1 MAKIVTQKI
10 SKQTTNNSSARKR
23 FYLKFKFESLREQ
36 DLDACADA
44 VLSTLK
50 GQLATVSED
59 RETIKKMIHG
69 EKVETLVAKR
79 EGKIVGLVSGT
90 LPIHPRITFIT
101 VTDAQSAREGLS
113 GLLID
118 EFLKA
123 AKKRTPKA
131 QFVLHNEFAE
141 NYKAIGLFSMKGF
154 IISGFIRDTVTGQDV
169 VFMKKP
175 L

>member
-1 MAKIVTQKI
+1 
-10 SKQTTNNSSARKR
+10 
-23 FYLKFKFESLREQ
+23 LKFKFESLREQ

-44 VLSTLK
+44 VLLTLK

-59 RETIKKMIHG
+59 KETVKKMIYG
-69 EKVETLVAKR
+69 EKVETIVAKR

-90 LPIHPRITFIT
+90 MLIHPRITFIT

-118 EFLKA
+118 EFLKTA
-123 AKKRTPKA
+123 RKRTPKA
-131 QFVLHNEFAE
+131 RFILHNEFAE
-141 NYKAIGLFSMKGF
+141 NHKAIGLFSMKGF
-154 IISGFIRDTVTGQDV
+154 IVTGFIRDTVTGQDV

>member
-1 MAKIVTQKI
+1 
-10 SKQTTNNSSARKR
+10 
-23 FYLKFKFESLREQ
+23 LKFKFESLREQ
-36 DLDACADA
+36 DLDTCADA
-44 VLSTLK
+44 ILSTLK
-50 GQLATVSED
+50 GQLGTVSED
-59 RETIKKMIHG
+59 KETVKRMIYR
-69 EKVETLVAKR
+69 EKVETIVAKR

-90 LPIHPRITFIT
+90 LLIQPRITLIT

-118 EFLKA
+118 EFLKTA
-123 AKKRTPKA
+123 RKRTPKA
-131 QFVLHNEFAE
+131 RFILHNEFAE

-154 IISGFIRDTVTGQDV
+154 IVTGFMRDTVTSQDV

>member
-1 MAKIVTQKI
+1 M
-10 SKQTTNNSSARKR
+10 
-23 FYLKFKFESLREQ
+23 KFKFEPLREQ
-36 DLDACADA
+36 DLDMCADA
-44 VLSTLK
+44 ILSTLK
-50 GQLATVSED
+50 GQLGTMSD
-59 RETIKKMIHG
+59 
-69 EKVETLVAKR
+69 
-79 EGKIVGLVSGT
+79 KIVGLISGT

-118 EFLKA
+118 EFLKT

-131 QFVLHNEFAE
+131 QFILHNEFAE

-154 IISGFIRDTVTGQDV
+154 IVSGFMRDTVTGQDV

-175 L
+175 M